1 MLLSVGS
8 APEVLSLPEDK
19 EESGPVQVSD
29 YLLAVCFA
37 LTDGGEC
44 LEDGDRDRVDL
55 VRRRVLLCISHEL
68 LSQV

>member
-1 MLLSVGS
+1 MLLSFGA
-8 APEVLSLPEDK
+8 APEVISWPDDK
-19 EESGPVQVSD
+19 EEIDPVQVSD